1 MALKKSL
8 KYEKVE
14 TLRKISIA
22 AGITYLI
29 LTAAV
34 RRDGHFVILSRKG
47 GTLGFGREGNFHEEG
62 KREFSAGQME

>member
-1 MALKKSL
+1 MKKWKHSGKLVLQQGSL
-8 KYEKVE
+8 
-14 TLRKISIA
+14 
-22 AGITYLI
+22 YLI

-47 GTLGFGREGNFHEEG
+47 GTLGFVREGNFHEEG